1 MSKKK
6 FVKFFF
12 IFSVFIVII
21 LLFFNKSYKKNKNKM
36 AEDITEEPI
45 YNSNIIKDV
54 EYTTRDKDG
63 NEYFIKAVEGEID
76 FANANIIFLT
86 DVYALVKLKNSETVT
101 IFSD

>member
-6 FVKFFF
+6 FVQIFF
-12 IFSVFIVII
+12 IFSLFIVII
-21 LLFFNKSYKKNKNKM
+21 FFIFNKSYKKDKNKI
-36 AEDITEEPI
+36 AQDSIEEPI

-76 FANANIIFLT
+76 FANANIIF
-86 DVYALVKLKNSETVT
+86 VNKSFV
-101 IFSD
+101 